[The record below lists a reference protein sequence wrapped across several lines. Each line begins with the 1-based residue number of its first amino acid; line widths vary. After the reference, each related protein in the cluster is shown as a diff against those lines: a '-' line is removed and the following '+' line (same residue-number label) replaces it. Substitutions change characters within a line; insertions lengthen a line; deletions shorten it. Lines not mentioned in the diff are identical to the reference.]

1 MNYIHK
7 NAADGRWFQFSIFE
21 QMANIGVDI
30 GRTIHWRAKDKEISK
45 KAFERALELL
55 DLTIEDKKNKKHL
68 TELCRLREVLAD
80 CFYFDNEYSSTDKN
94 WDDYFYGFNYASAVA
109 KGY

>member
-21 QMANIGVDI
+21 QMANIGADV
-30 GRTIHWRAKDKEISK
+30 GRTIQWRSKDKEISN

-55 DLTIEDKKNKKHL
+55 DLTIEDKKK
-68 TELCRLREVLAD
+68 
-80 CFYFDNEYSSTDKN
+80 
-94 WDDYFYGFNYASAVA
+94 
-109 KGY
+109 